1 MDEHED
7 QVELDDWNDA
17 GDYEVDYEDDY
28 EDDDD
33 RYWGYDEDDI
43 LPDDDRLDE
52 IAECIGLSTTRDHP
66 RLPYGT
72 LRVMED
78 DEHVMISKV
87 LNDIKES
94 KGRHHQ
100 LDLSFAYLGD
110 ENMRKVFEQLRDG
123 SEAISEEEQPVNA
136 SKNDGQ
142 ETLARRDWL
151 QLVAPLSRTLKLHLN
166 PSYGNFRLL
175 ELDRNDLTAS
185 CFPVL
190 CKLLTGN
197 FTLHTL
203 SLKGNRIGNDPE
215 GFSNFA
221 SALGRSGLRHLC
233 LSSNS
238 ITHESVAT
246 FLDSLPSEGTA
257 LECLELSNVLSDELS
272 DMLSD
277 ELSDTETAEE
287 GAFIAAQA
295 AASFIADLQRCR
307 GLHTLLL
314 NGNGFCARG
323 VRTIVSALIG
333 SSASIAFDKDGGAEA
348 SHIRQLQRDPL
359 FKAVSRE
366 KLRGPNR
373 SIEVLELSGNVPQGW
388 KQEDAQKELEK
399 FDNMRK
405 RYASIPLADIEPI
418 VSYLDVRA
426 RRMRTQSSGKT
437 DEAVPLEV
445 ARHLPTIRVTLD
457 EWESD
462 FQEAAEFGTG
472 LSAST
477 WQALRKAR
485 LDANKAD
492 GERCRIAAVA
502 LLRVARAL
510 GCRARP
516 VPAASQEAAQSMKI
530 SLSFRFLDL
539 PPELRLLVLRH
550 LDEHN
555 SLSAHQFSNVISFA
569 CDPSTIGYGEAEYDW
584 SQILQSK
591 DGAAG
596 SKNNMSATI
605 PAERWS
611 WSECFE
617 LRAPPRDWDADLL
630 DASDEHGMLRS
641 RSIGQDWQY
650 STEKPGMYAFLESTL
665 TQRAE
670 A

>member
-1 MDEHED
+1 MDEYED
-7 QVELDDWNDA
+7 HDELDDWNDA
-17 GDYEVDYEDDY
+17 GDYEVD
-28 EDDDD
+28 DD
-33 RYWGYDEDDI
+33 RYWGYDEDDV

-52 IAECIGLSTTRDHP
+52 MAECIGLSTARDHP

-78 DEHVMISKV
+78 DEHVVISKV
-87 LNDIKES
+87 LSDIKES

-110 ENMRKVFEQLRDG
+110 ENMGKVFEKLRDG

-136 SKNDGQ
+136 SKNDGE

-151 QLVAPLSRTLKLHLN
+151 QLVAPLSRTLKLHPK
-166 PSYGNFRLL
+166 PSYDSFRLL

-203 SLKGNRIGNDPE
+203 SLKGNRIDNDPD

-221 SALGRSGLRHLC
+221 RALGRSGLRHLC
-233 LSSNS
+233 LSSNP
-238 ITHESVAT
+238 IMHESVAT
-246 FLDSLPSEGTA
+246 FLDSLPAKGTA
-257 LECLELSNVLSDELS
+257 LECLELSNVLT
-272 DMLSD
+272 D
-277 ELSDTETAEE
+277 ELSDTETPEE
-287 GAFIAAQA
+287 DAFMAAQA

-333 SSASIAFDKDGGAEA
+333 SSVSIAFDKGGGAEA

-359 FKAVSRE
+359 FEAVSRG
-366 KLRGPNR
+366 KLRRPNR
-373 SIEVLELSGNVPQGW
+373 SIEVLELFGNVPQGW
-388 KQEDAQKELEK
+388 KQEDPQKELEK

-405 RYASIPLADIEPI
+405 RYASIPLADIEAI
-418 VSYLDVRA
+418 VSYLDARA
-426 RRMRTQSSGKT
+426 RRMRTQSSDKT
-437 DEAVPLEV
+437 NEAVPLEV
-445 ARHLPTIRVTLD
+445 ARHLPTIEVTLD

-502 LLRVARAL
+502 LLRVARVL
-510 GCRARP
+510 GCRTRP
-516 VPAASQEAAQSMKI
+516 VPAASQEATQSMKN
-530 SLSFRFLDL
+530 SSSFRFLDL
-539 PPELRLLVLRH
+539 PPELRLLVLRR
-550 LDEHN
+550 LDEHD

-591 DGAAG
+591 DGAAD
-596 SKNNMSATI
+596 SKNNISATL

-630 DASDEHGMLRS
+630 DASDEYGMLRS